1 MAGKLARG
9 GTIVNNV
16 IFFLKKYMH
25 SGTPEAVIKCGQGK
39 FRVKD
44 IARAKVLLIDHC
56 KDQIDNIDNELS
68 RRVIKKRRNGRN
80 RATDVVNLR
89 DIYDILDAL
98 SSHDVRIDVA
108 PANINLIPN
117 YNPESVTDSAVST
130 RIGVLEKKRL
140 RIYLKSTQILRLLQE
155 QPLINCLQ
163 IIKISIQSCRLL

>member
-1 MAGKLARG
+1 
-9 GTIVNNV
+9 
-16 IFFLKKYMH
+16 MH
-25 SGTPEAVIKCGQGK
+25 SGTPEAIIKCGQGK

-56 KDQIDNIDNELS
+56 KGQIGNIDNELS
-68 RRVIKKRRNGRN
+68 RRVIKKRCNGRN

-117 YNPESVTDSAVST
+117 YNPGRVTESAIST
-130 RIGVLEKKRL
+130 RIDDLEEKVENLSKE
-140 RIYLKSTQILRLLQE
+140 Y
-155 QPLINCLQ
+155 
-163 IIKISIQSCRLL
+163 